1 VATPGKYKAIVWTTY
16 RGITYGK
23 VIEIELKA
31 VPKPAN

>member
-16 RGITYGK
+16 RGNSFGK

-31 VPKPAN
+31 VQKPAN

>member
-31 VPKPAN
+31 LSMPAK